1 MLQQVI
7 LQWESISSVLNE
19 AWPTQL
25 AETTLV
31 HYEKLTMFSIRAS
44 NQPKDVPFP
53 RISHELTSISSLQA
67 VQTHTKDWEEYL
79 PLKCWFGP
87 PKYGIIIQGP
97 NKAPWQLPKQLMC
110 LSHHALLNVSSILTM
125 MNAYLTSFLFLV
137 ILLTNTSEKIALIQ
151 MSSIH
156 RPETHQNC
164 VWAFIF
170 TNLKKISIFK
180 TAVLSNTCSISKTQT
195 ASFSWFSMQN
205 LMHQEATEYL
215 T

>member
-1 MLQQVI
+1 M
-7 LQWESISSVLNE
+7 
-19 AWPTQL
+19 
-25 AETTLV
+25 
-31 HYEKLTMFSIRAS
+31 
-44 NQPKDVPFP
+44 
-53 RISHELTSISSLQA
+53 
-67 VQTHTKDWEEYL
+67 

-215 T
+215 TYCLVFPLILTIRNFLYLLTDYNLFMWHIYQHVISNHLSTLNFL